1 MLSADLVDLRKQEA
15 AKNLTFNMNPFG
27 TGITNGAYYDTKHKK
42 NLPEGITIP
51 KGKTFQF
58 DPHSVDYNLPVGKVV
73 GLDLYQVDQHPFHIH
88 INPFQLTKNGI
99 GVMKDWFKSGDWH
112 DTLFVTDGNNG
123 QTKYGPEDGLLQRV
137 LMQTDFF
144 TGPTVVHCH
153 ILEHEDDGMMVQVN
167 FTGEEGSRY
176 LPAYGVSIGSGELE
190 REKCRVPGKCT
201 PPLIDPTC
209 YSSSK
214 NVEHPY
220 IITPS
225 TCPPALPPPLGVIA
239 FKVAMATAET
249 NTWKVTAIVLGVV
262 LAAVLLLVAAV
273 FVLLAMRGTA
283 NGGAAAGGAEAG
295 GAEMM

>member
-1 MLSADLVDLRKQEA
+1 M
-15 AKNLTFNMNPFG
+15 
-27 TGITNGAYYDTKHKK
+27 
-42 NLPEGITIP
+42 
-51 KGKTFQF
+51 F
-58 DPHSVDYNLPVGKVV
+58 DPNKIGYTLPVGKVV
-73 GLDLYQVDQHPFHIH
+73 GLNLKYVNGHPFHIH
-88 INPFQLTKNGI
+88 INPFQLTKNGM
-99 GVMKDWFKSGDWH
+99 GKQWEQDWFQSGDWH
-112 DTLFVTDGNNG
+112 DTLLNTEDGN
-123 QTKYGPEDGLLQRV
+123 QRV

-153 ILEHEDDGMMVQVN
+153 ILEHEDEGMMVQVN

-273 FVLLAMRGTA
+273 FLVMRRTA
-283 NGGAAAGGAEAG
+283 NSGAAAGGAEAG

>member
-1 MLSADLVDLRKQEA
+1 MLWADLVDLRGQEV
-15 AKNLTFNMNPFG
+15 AKNLTFFMAGPTYFYGIANATDVPPGTEFSYDKKMNEQY
-27 TGITNGAYYDTKHKK
+27 TA
-42 NLPEGITIP
+42 
-51 KGKTFQF
+51 
-58 DPHSVDYNLPVGKVV
+58 PVGEVLGFEV
-73 GLDLYQVDQHPFHIH
+73 HNVNRHPFHIH
-88 INPFQLTKNGI
+88 INPFQLTVDQPLDADQWK
-99 GVMKDWFKSGDWH
+99 KDWFQSGDWH
-112 DTLFVTDGNNG
+112 DNLFMPGNG
-123 QTKYGPEDGLLQRV
+123 GKFQRV
-137 LMQTDFF
+137 LMNSDFF

-153 ILEHEDDGMMVQVN
+153 ILKHEDNGMMIQIN
-167 FTGEEGSRY
+167 FTGTEGSRY
-176 LPAYGVSIGSGELE
+176 PPAYGVSAGSGET
-190 REKCRVPGKCT
+190 CRVAGTCRV
-201 PPLIDPTC
+201 IDPTC

-273 FVLLAMRGTA
+273 FLAMRGTT
-283 NGGAAAGGAEAG
+283 NSGAAAGGAEAG